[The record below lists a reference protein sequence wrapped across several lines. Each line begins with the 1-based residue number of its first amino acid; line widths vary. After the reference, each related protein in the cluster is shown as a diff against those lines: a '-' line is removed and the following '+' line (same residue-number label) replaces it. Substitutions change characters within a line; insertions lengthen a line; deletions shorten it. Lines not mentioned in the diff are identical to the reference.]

1 MARSRANLGESPVF
15 DEKENEVVWR
25 IDRVATT
32 KGVLS
37 EPAEAVFQ
45 IEGTPNDDMLG
56 ASQLLLRAARLK
68 ALDNFTGL
76 DLQSVA
82 GSVTSAV
89 VGAISGESDVVK

>member
-1 MARSRANLGESPVF
+1 MEWRGQGQFGRIARLRREGRTRWFGEST
-15 DEKENEVVWR
+15 
-25 IDRVATT
+25 RVTT
-32 KGVLS
+32 TRVLS

-56 ASQLLLRAARLK
+56 ASQLLLKAARLK

-89 VGAISGESDVVK
+89 VGAISGIRCG